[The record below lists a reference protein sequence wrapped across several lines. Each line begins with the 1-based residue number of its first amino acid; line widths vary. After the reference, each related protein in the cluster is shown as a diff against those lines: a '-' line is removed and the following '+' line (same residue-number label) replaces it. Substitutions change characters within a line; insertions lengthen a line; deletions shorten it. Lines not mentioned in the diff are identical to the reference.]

1 MASIVST
8 SHKYLLLFLFALSST
23 LIGSDALSEDK
34 PKKKKETPPTQL
46 MIDQT
51 DADRGVAEAQYAL
64 SMRYFD
70 ANEVPA
76 DDKLAAQWLHK
87 AIEKQ
92 YGPAVH
98 YMASLYESGRTVP
111 KNIKTAAE
119 WYRKAAK
126 LGVIEAQRKMGH
138 IYKDGAGV
146 VADPITAY
154 AWFNIAASNS
164 GDWMD
169 KLYRE
174 YIAYS
179 LQPADLEKAQALSD
193 TLLKAD

>member
-1 MASIVST
+1 MASNVSV
-8 SHKYLLLFLFALSST
+8 SHKIVFSILIAFIVGTFASQT
-23 LIGSDALSEDK
+23 PAEDK
-34 PKKKKETPPTQL
+34 PKKKKEEPISQL
-46 MIDQT
+46 VIDQT
-51 DADRGVAEAQYAL
+51 DANRGVAEAQFAL
-64 SMRYFD
+64 AMRYFD
-70 ANEVPA
+70 ANELPA
-76 DDKLAAQWLHK
+76 DDKLAAQWLNK

-98 YMASLYESGRTVP
+98 HMASLFESGRTVP
-111 KNIKTAAE
+111 KNIKTAAD

-126 LGVIEAQRKMGH
+126 LGVVEAQRKMGH

-146 VADPITAY
+146 TADPVTAY

-174 YIAYS
+174 YIGYS
-179 LQPADLEKAQALSD
+179 LQAPDLEKAQALSD
-193 TLLKAD
+193 TLLKMD

>member
-1 MASIVST
+1 MASVVST
-8 SHKYLLLFLFALSST
+8 LHKTLFIFLLAFFTSLVSQSAF
-23 LIGSDALSEDK
+23 SEEK
-34 PKKKKETPPTQL
+34 PKKKKETPPSQL
-46 MIDQT
+46 MIDQA
-51 DADRGVAEAQYAL
+51 DAERGVTEAQYAL

-76 DDKLAAQWLHK
+76 DDKLASQWLHK
-87 AIEKQ
+87 AIDKQ
-92 YGPAVH
+92 YGPAIH

-111 KNIKTAAE
+111 KNIKTAAD

-126 LGVIEAQRKMGH
+126 LGVVEAQRKMGH

-146 VADPITAY
+146 VADPVTAY

-169 KLYRE
+169 KIYRE

-179 LQPADLEKAQALSD
+179 LQPADLERAQALSD
-193 TLLKAD
+193 TLLKTD